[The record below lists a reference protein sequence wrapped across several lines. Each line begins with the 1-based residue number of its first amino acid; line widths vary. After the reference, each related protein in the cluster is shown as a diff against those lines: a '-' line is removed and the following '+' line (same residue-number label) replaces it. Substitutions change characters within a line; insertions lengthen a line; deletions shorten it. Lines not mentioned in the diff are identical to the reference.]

1 MPGLLSAQH
10 VAGASQFQIKSGD
23 AKPSAQLGKLANCCQ
38 PSSRNRRKL
47 LLSGNQK
54 ISISAAIR
62 PSHAPAQLIKL
73 RKTVSIG
80 AIYDDGVCARDVYAV
95 LDNRGRDERV
105 IFVINEIEH
114 HALHLFFIHL
124 AVAHGNPRLRYEPLH
139 ERRDRLDRLDA
150 IVNEKD
156 LPAPGQL
163 KFDSGLD
170 HEIR

>member
-1 MPGLLSAQH
+1 QVPMLLFVLVGVRDIAPEIDRVSGFVFALLAAQVSDGAFEHLRVKIETQRVHVPGLLSAQH

-23 AKPSAQLGKLANCCQ
+23 AKPRAQLGKLANCCQ

-95 LDNRGRDERV
+95 LDNRGRDER
-105 IFVINEIEH
+105 
-114 HALHLFFIHL
+114 
-124 AVAHGNPRLRYEPLH
+124 
-139 ERRDRLDRLDA
+139 
-150 IVNEKD
+150 
-156 LPAPGQL
+156 
-163 KFDSGLD
+163 
-170 HEIR
+170 